1 MGEDGSL
8 VFDTELDQ
16 TGFTKGSQKLLDAIN
31 DLISAVEVLGD
42 NMMRSFGQVIPLL
55 QSVATAA
62 TAVNTKMSSSAAEV
76 TDANAEVVTS
86 EEKVAEAAQAAT
98 NAVNQQNQSVQDYAD
113 AAKTAQAGAE
123 TMSQTSGSYDKAMQ
137 RIQKQIDAMKLKLAD
152 YYKAVA
158 DIQKSTDEDLAL
170 TDTREQAEKV
180 MEMEE
185 IQLQNLNEKYKAKL
199 DTLKNLEAEY
209 ARLASLQAQAN
220 ASNDPAA
227 WDSKGIT
234 AQIDKATQAVDKYE
248 EKVAR
253 MQYLGATDSQ
263 WQAVYYD
270 IWMAIYKLDEYKETL
285 ASLNASGQINDEEY
299 QKLSAALDEARTK
312 ATGLAAATQETRK
325 FSDTLK
331 TAAASAL
338 RLVGNLAKVSVNGIR
353 AGFKKISHSV
363 GEFIN
368 KAKNAKLSANG
379 LVKALTSLK
388 TMLISRIKRMFVSN
402 LFGDVKSSLSDLEQ
416 YSSSFKAAMTSIKTA
431 AAGVKSNL
439 AATIGGLVEAVA
451 PYITKFLNM
460 LSKMISYVNAA
471 FSLFRGKS
479 SVTTASSAAQS
490 YSDNMSSAASNTKK
504 AAEAQKELNRQV
516 YSFDELNKRSKE
528 DEEDDNDDDN
538 QTQSPFTDSSIGD
551 ILPEDLESWLKE
563 LKDLWDNGDYFDF
576 GSKLAEK
583 LNEMMQIAD
592 DWINNV
598 FRPEGVKWAKN
609 IAEVLNGL
617 VDGFDATLFGK
628 LIADSLNAVFDI
640 LNTFLTTFDFENLG
654 KKIGE
659 TITSLFTNVEWDLI
673 GKTFANGVNA
683 IVDTLHG
690 LVNAIEWDT
699 VGDSIAEF
707 FNNFMLGID
716 WNKLVK
722 TVSDGVK
729 GLETAILSFINGVKW
744 RDIADSLA
752 ESLDHL
758 DVAGILSKAGQIVGD
773 LLKHILEFA
782 AEFIKKVDW
791 SNLMSGMWDGIM
803 GMLQNIDW
811 GGLISAAFEL
821 LGAAIGGAANLAAT
835 LIAKILELLVSGF
848 EDAWSYF
855 GDYINQC
862 GGNIVEGIFLG
873 IINALANIGQW
884 IIDHIFKPFWDG
896 LCHAF
901 GIASPSTKMMEI
913 GSYIIE
919 GLLAGI
925 KAAWGAITEFF
936 SSALSSIQTAIST
949 AWNTITTITTTVW
962 DTVKNTVV
970 NAWTGITTTVT
981 NVTTSISNTMSTAW
995 TTIKTTASTAWE
1007 AVKTNISTK
1016 FDAVKTNV
1024 KTTTDNVKKTVTD
1037 SWNTI
1042 KTDASTK
1049 WKAVTDEVKRQY
1061 DLLKKPVETTTNTVK
1076 KTIIDSW
1083 DKIKSDAYQ
1092 KWYNIKN
1099 EVTRPMDEISYKMQY
1114 AWNQIKNDA
1123 SRTWESIRSTV
1134 MDKWNSLKSSIN
1146 SSAQYDWSNI
1156 GSRLVE
1162 GLRNGIARAWSSLTS
1177 WVSGLMSGLTG
1188 LVNRIFG
1195 IRSPSRVWAEIGE
1208 YLDLGLAQGIES
1220 TEGKVLSTVANLAEN
1235 VGDEMQI
1242 SDASVDMETGVKGAA
1257 DSLSRV
1263 ADMLSG
1269 IAETFQSITS
1279 MLNDIGGLHV
1289 PGLVSGSVVPSRTA
1303 VSGLDGSILD
1313 GSRFDSFESGLDE
1326 RLYDQKE
1333 LLERILTAITSKR
1346 GLDAEELADAI
1357 AFSMGNAIRGYGGV

>member
-31 DLISAVEVLGD
+31 DLISTVEVLGD

-62 TAVNTKMSSSAAEV
+62 TAVNTTMSSSAAEV

-86 EEKVAEAAQAAT
+86 EEKVAEAAQTTTEAIDQQSQAT
-98 NAVNQQNQSVQDYAD
+98 DNAVSQSSKSIDKSMQQV
-113 AAKTAQAGAE
+113 E
-123 TMSQTSGSYDKAMQ
+123 
-137 RIQKQIDAMKLKLAD
+137 KQIESLKAKMTD
-152 YYKAVA
+152 YYTALSDIKRKTQENIETANRVNSDPNVA
-158 DIQKSTDEDLAL
+158 ASQIKVL
-170 TDTREQAEKV
+170 REQEQV
-180 MEMEE
+180 E
-185 IQLQNLNEKYKAKL
+185 IDALNEKYAQQLAKL
-199 DTLKNLEAEY
+199 QNLENQY
-209 ARLASLQAQAN
+209 KQLAQAKLQLVNTPEEDTSEADN
-220 ASNDPAA
+220 A
-227 WDSKGIT
+227 I
-234 AQIDKATQAVDKYE
+234 AQTEKAIDAIDKYE
-248 EKVAR
+248 EKVAK
-253 MQYLGATDSQ
+253 MQYLGASDNQ
-263 WQAVYYD
+263 WQSVYYD

-285 ASLNASGQINDEEY
+285 ESLNASGQIDDTEY
-299 QKLSAALDEARTK
+299 QELAAAIDEARQR
-312 ATGLAAATQETRK
+312 ATGLAAATQETRR
-325 FSDTLK
+325 FSDVLK
-331 TAAASAL
+331 SAASSAL

-368 KAKNAKLSANG
+368 KAKSAKFSANG

-402 LFGDVKSSLSDLEQ
+402 LFGDVKSSLSELEQ
-416 YSSSFKAAMTSIKTA
+416 YSSSFKAAMTEIKTA
-431 AAGVKSNL
+431 ASGVKSNL

-528 DEEDDNDDDN
+528 DEEDDNDDNN

-628 LIADSLNAVFDI
+628 LVADSLNAVFDI

-752 ESLDHL
+752 ESLNQL
-758 DVAGILSKAGQIVGD
+758 DVSGILSKAGQIVGD

-791 SNLMSGMWDGIM
+791 SNLMSGIWDGIM
-803 GMLQNIDW
+803 GMRQNIDW

-835 LIAKILELLVSGF
+835 LIAKILEMLVSGF

-855 GDYINQC
+855 SDYINQC

-873 IINALANIGQW
+873 IINAIANIGQW
-884 IIDHIFKPFWDG
+884 IIDNIFKPFWDG

-913 GSYIIE
+913 GSYIVA
-919 GLLAGI
+919 GLLEGI
-925 KAAWGAITEFF
+925 KIAWGAITQFF
-936 SSALSSIQTAIST
+936 SGALSSIQTAIST

-1024 KTTTDNVKKTVTD
+1024 KTTTDTVKKTVTD

-1049 WKAVTDEVKRQY
+1049 WKAVNAR
-1061 DLLKKPVETTTNTVK
+1061 L
-1076 KTIIDSW
+1076 S
-1083 DKIKSDAYQ
+1083 KSQ
-1092 KWYNIKN
+1092 
-1099 EVTRPMDEISYKMQY
+1099 E
-1114 AWNQIKNDA
+1114 
-1123 SRTWESIRSTV
+1123 SR
-1134 MDKWNSLKSSIN
+1134 
-1146 SSAQYDWSNI
+1146 
-1156 GSRLVE
+1156 
-1162 GLRNGIARAWSSLTS
+1162 
-1177 WVSGLMSGLTG
+1177 
-1188 LVNRIFG
+1188 
-1195 IRSPSRVWAEIGE
+1195 
-1208 YLDLGLAQGIES
+1208 
-1220 TEGKVLSTVANLAEN
+1220 
-1235 VGDEMQI
+1235 
-1242 SDASVDMETGVKGAA
+1242 AA
-1257 DSLSRV
+1257 
-1263 ADMLSG
+1263 
-1269 IAETFQSITS
+1269 
-1279 MLNDIGGLHV
+1279 
-1289 PGLVSGSVVPSRTA
+1289 
-1303 VSGLDGSILD
+1303 
-1313 GSRFDSFESGLDE
+1313 
-1326 RLYDQKE
+1326 
-1333 LLERILTAITSKR
+1333 
-1346 GLDAEELADAI
+1346 
-1357 AFSMGNAIRGYGGV
+1357 